1 MTTRALVI
9 TLAEH
14 LASARALLE
23 MPPFS
28 QTPEQA
34 METLVPAGSPTGAA
48 PATHYWLSSE
58 MSPDAWAG
66 CQQLCASP
74 SIPWAECHS
83 YDAATNPGF
92 PAAKLAEL
100 GLQPLIPMPLP

>member
-9 TLAEH
+9 ILAEH

-23 MPPFS
+23 LPPFS

-34 METLVPAGSPTGAA
+34 LETFVPAGSPTGAT

-58 MSPDAWAG
+58 MSPAAWAG
-66 CQQLCASP
+66 CQQLCQSL
-74 SIPWAECHS
+74 PWAECTA
-83 YDAATNPGF
+83 YDAATDPGF
-92 PAAKLAEL
+92 PAAKLAEM
-100 GLQPLIPMPLP
+100 GLQPLIPTPLP